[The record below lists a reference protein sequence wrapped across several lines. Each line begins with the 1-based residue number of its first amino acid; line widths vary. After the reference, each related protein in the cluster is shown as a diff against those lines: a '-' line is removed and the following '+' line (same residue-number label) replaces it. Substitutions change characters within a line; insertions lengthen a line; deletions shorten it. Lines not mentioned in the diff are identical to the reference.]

1 MNIAEYTDNEINK
14 NLALLE
20 NHFKQSP
27 SGDDIFCKDCIN
39 KHLILLE
46 GLAEEGMTSGGDSK
60 KYQKVYDFATG
71 TKGKDYKSRGIEF
84 ANDARQLRK
93 SLSHC
98 SECEK
103 KLNPKKIEAIK
114 QVTKDLNNPSTFNN
128 QLNKTNKK
136 MVEKFTELGVM
147 NAGQFAAEG
156 VRYLVETK
164 FPANEKY
171 ITIGGGIALQALAVF
186 AKLPEMVEKLLVVT
200 GSNLLAGGVV
210 KLIKGGTTPVVS
222 ARVVASQ
229 SAGVGG
235 YAGKSFSYAP
245 SFGGPTFAGRVTAE
259 NIPTRYARAGIL
271 SGAQA
276 FESPEHA
283 DLIRVD

>member
-1 MNIAEYTDNEINK
+1 MNILAYTDQELEK

-20 NHFKQSP
+20 NHLKQAP
-27 SGDDIFCKDCIN
+27 SGDKNFCEECIN
-39 KHLILLE
+39 KHLLLLE
-46 GLAEEGMTSGGDSK
+46 GLAEEGMTAGGDKK
-60 KYQKVYDFATG
+60 KYQKIYDFVKRI
-71 TKGKDYKSRGIEF
+71 KGEDYKSRGIDL
-84 ANDARQLRK
+84 ANDTRQLRK

-103 KLNPKKIEAIK
+103 KLNPKEIETIK
-114 QVTKDLNNPSTFNN
+114 QATKDLNNPSTFNS
-128 QLNKTNKK
+128 QLN
-136 MVEKFTELGVM
+136 MVQKFTELGVM

-156 VRYLVETK
+156 VRYLVQTNATLVTYE
-164 FPANEKY
+164 NY
-171 ITIGGGIALQALAVF
+171 VTIGGGIALQALAVF
-186 AKLPEMVEKLLVVT
+186 AKLPALVEKILVVA

-210 KLIKGGTTPVVS
+210 KLIKGTTAPVVS

-229 SAGVGG
+229 GSSG

-245 SFGGPTFAGRVTAE
+245 SFGGPTFAGKVTAE

>member
-20 NHFKQSP
+20 NHFKQAP

-46 GLAEEGMTSGGDSK
+46 GLAEEGMTAGGDSE
-60 KYQKVYDFATG
+60 KYQKVYDFVKE
-71 TKGKDYKSRGIEF
+71 TKGEDYKSRGVEL
-84 ANDARQLRK
+84 ANDTRQLRK
-93 SLSHC
+93 SLSSC
-98 SECEK
+98 SECKE

-114 QVTKDLNNPSTFNN
+114 QATKDLNNPSSFNN
-128 QLNKTNKK
+128 QLNKTNDKK
-136 MVEKFTELGVM
+136 MENKFIELGVM

-156 VRYLVETK
+156 VRYLVQSQLPQYEDV
-164 FPANEKY
+164 A
-171 ITIGGGIALQALAVF
+171 IIGGGVALQALAVF
-186 AKLPEMVEKLLVVT
+186 AKLPDIVEKILVVA
-200 GSNLLAGGVV
+200 GSNLFAGGVV
-210 KLIKGGTTPVVS
+210 KLLKGTAPVVS
-222 ARVVASQ
+222 ARVGAVQ
-229 SAGVGG
+229 SASLGG

-271 SGAQA
+271 SGAQV